1 MLWAYQRTFH
11 GPDAG
16 RFRGLRDLLP
26 REWAAVAPVVAVM
39 LVIGVY
45 PKVVLDRI
53 NPTTDG
59 VVRWVRTVEIDQ
71 PGLPGGLRAGIQ
83 PAYRPPAGIELA
95 QGAPASDGGT
105 P

>member
-1 MLWAYQRTFH
+1 V
-11 GPDAG
+11 
-16 RFRGLRDLLP
+16 RDLLP
-26 REWAAVAPVVAVM
+26 REWAAVVPVVAVM

-53 NPTTDG
+53 NPTADG
-59 VVRWVRTVEIDQ
+59 LVRWVRTVQIDQ

-83 PAYRPPAGIELA
+83 PEYRPPEGIEIA
-95 QGAPASDGGT
+95 QGATGAGGS